1 MKMFKRIENIVEDNI
16 YTIKYL
22 TEFEGDKKT
31 EDNLNNNE
39 NMDIDD
45 KKGNDNEINL
55 VN

>member
-22 TEFEGDKKT
+22 TEIEGDKKT

-45 KKGNDNEINL
+45 KKGNDNEINM